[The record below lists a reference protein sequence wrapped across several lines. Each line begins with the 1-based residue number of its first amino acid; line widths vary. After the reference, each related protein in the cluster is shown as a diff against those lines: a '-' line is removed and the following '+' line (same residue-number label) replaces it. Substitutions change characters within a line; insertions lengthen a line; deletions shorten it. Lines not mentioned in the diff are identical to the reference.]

1 MNYRMVLG
9 VFLSDWPS
17 AHSMAKRRKPRPS
30 PPIRPSRG
38 WTAPLARPIRLKD
51 GTEFRSLGDAAWF
64 VLVLPHHYQKRN
76 SWRRAT
82 ELLLEAAEHGGSVEA
97 ATEQFELALFLEAR
111 YVRQ

>member
-1 MNYRMVLG
+1 LEMPPG
-9 VFLSDWPS
+9 LSW
-17 AHSMAKRRKPRPS
+17 RC
-30 PPIRPSRG
+30 
-38 WTAPLARPIRLKD
+38 
-51 GTEFRSLGDAAWF
+51 
-64 VLVLPHHYQKRN
+64 RN